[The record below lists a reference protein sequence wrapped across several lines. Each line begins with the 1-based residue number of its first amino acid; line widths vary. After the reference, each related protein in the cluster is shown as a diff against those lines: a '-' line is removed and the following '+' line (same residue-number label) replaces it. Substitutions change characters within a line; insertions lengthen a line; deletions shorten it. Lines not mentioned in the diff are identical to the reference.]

1 MPTFRLKQM
10 PLSEPENT
18 SQIGA
23 RMETLINLAFKREV
37 IRKVKDVILP
47 LNDAGSGPSLYCVHS
62 IVGVGAEYRDLARM
76 LGPRQNFY
84 SIQAPTDK
92 RNAEFA
98 RSIKSMSQ
106 YYVEELLQ
114 FQPEGPFVLGGYSVG
129 ATIALE
135 MSQQLIARGREVSLL
150 FVIDGELLNTGA
162 RNPGYWLK
170 LLLYLPQ
177 WIANVLVVKYS
188 FQSFFRAIASEAIAR
203 IRRVIL
209 KSDGKNVDL
218 DHPVERL
225 LSLASFSPDHVA
237 FIKQLYDTHLEYVP
251 ERYSSPAL
259 VFLAKPQPIMQLGE
273 VEAAWKKI
281 APSSEFFEVN
291 GNHLNM
297 KQMPY
302 GLPIAEQL
310 SKKIDEIGGRTR
322 PNP

>member
-1 MPTFRLKQM
+1 M
-10 PLSEPENT
+10 PLSEPENKI
-18 SQIGA
+18 QNGA

-47 LNDAGSGPSLYCVHS
+47 LNDVGSVPSLYCVHS
-62 IVGVGAEYRDLARM
+62 IVGIGAEYRDLARM
-76 LGPRQNFY
+76 FGPGQNFY
-84 SIQAPTDK
+84 SIQVPTDK

-98 RSIKSMSQ
+98 RSIKTMSQ
-106 YYVEELLQ
+106 HYVEELVQ

-162 RNPGYWLK
+162 RNPRYWLK

-188 FQSFFRAIASEAIAR
+188 FQSFFRTIASEAIAR
-203 IRRVIL
+203 IRSVT
-209 KSDGKNVDL
+209 STSEGNDVDL

-225 LSLASFSPDHVA
+225 LNLASYSQDHVA

-251 ERYSSPAL
+251 EHYSGPAL

-281 APSSEFFEVN
+281 APSSEVFEIN
-291 GNHLNM
+291 GQHHNM

-302 GLPIAEQL
+302 GLPIAERL
-310 SKKIDEIGGRTR
+310 NKAIDEIRGRTHS
-322 PNP
+322 NP